1 MINAILC
8 LVAVLGVAAFG
19 LAKLGIKEVAE
30 VAERG

>member
-30 VAERG
+30 RG